1 MCVCVCVCVCV
12 CKSWRGRGER
22 EKEKRQRKETVMGMR
37 MRDAADRGGKSSVR
51 LEAPLASRSP
61 ASELSEPHP
70 WGLMAVESRVLCPS
84 SK

>member
-12 CKSWRGRGER
+12 CRSWRGKGER
-22 EKEKRQRKETVMGMR
+22 EEEKRQRKETVMGMR
-37 MRDAADRGGKSSVR
+37 MREAADRGGKSSVR
-51 LEAPLASRSP
+51 LEAPLASRFP
-61 ASELSEPHP
+61 ASELSEPYP